1 MKTLVKI
8 AAYILLVYGL
18 VGAFLLRAPVAYLAI
33 AIAVILLMVINWK
46 RIKSFDPK
54 RDTSKMFGM
63 TTIDFKEEGPK
74 AKAESPKILACSH
87 CGAEYSLKDY
97 RKEAPEWL
105 CPQCG
110 KPLPKE

>member
-1 MKTLVKI
+1 MKTLIKI
-8 AAYILLVYGL
+8 VAYILLVYGL
-18 VGAFLLRAPVAYLAI
+18 VGVFLLRAPVAYLAI
-33 AIAVILLMVINWK
+33 AIAIILFMVINWN

-63 TTIDFKEEGPK
+63 TIIDFKEEGPK

-87 CGAEYSLKDY
+87 CGAEYSPKDY
-97 RKEAPEWL
+97 RQEAPEWL
-105 CPQCG
+105 CPQCA